1 MFKKISVKE
10 QIKEERARRLQQQN
24 EQSEKEAVV
33 FNQLI
38 DLDFRQSLNELGV
51 DVNDL

>member
-1 MFKKISVKE
+1 MFRIITEKE
-10 QIKEERARRLQQQN
+10 QIRHERQRNLKLQN
-24 EQSEKEAVV
+24 EQSQKEEII

-51 DVNDL
+51 DINDL